1 MKRGLK
7 QIAFEFF
14 SIVVA
19 VVLAMALSEWRQDFL
34 NRKQADLS
42 FQNIISE
49 VEINIE
55 SIQSNKIVL
64 QKSYDR
70 TTAWFKAS
78 KNERDTMDVN
88 LNFEHDLLNSTAM
101 EVAKLN
107 QSLTYLS
114 NEKVMDIS
122 SVYSIQE
129 FYQSNGAVAFHK
141 MTDIYLQISDIK
153 KDKAVSLT
161 AYSYELKLAL
171 SALLALEGSYREFL
185 VKYSPNSS
193 ALEFL
198 SRHE

>member
-1 MKRGLK
+1 MKRGVK
-7 QIAFEFF
+7 QVAFEFF

-55 SIQSNKIVL
+55 SIQSNKVVL

-78 KNERDTMDVN
+78 QNERDTIDVN

-107 QSLTYLS
+107 QSLTYLP

-122 SVYSIQE
+122 GVYSIQE

-141 MTDIYLQISDIK
+141 MTDIYLQISDEK
-153 KDKAVSLT
+153 KDKAVSLR

-171 SALLALEGSYREFL
+171 SALLALAGSYKEFL
-185 VKYSPNSS
+185 GKYSPNSS
-193 ALEFL
+193 ALESL